1 MRLILG
7 YGLLSDSP
15 QSTLE
20 FDLRLQE
27 FIELAR
33 TSNRTA
39 ALAYLKKHLIQWQE
53 TQPHQL
59 SQACTLLAYS
69 PATACKAYKVGLII
83 R

>member
-1 MRLILG
+1 ME
-7 YGLLSDSP
+7 YGPLSDST

-33 TSNRTA
+33 TGNRTV
-39 ALAYLKKHLIQWQE
+39 ALVYLKKHLVQWQE
-53 TQPHQL
+53 TQPHQV

-69 PATACKAYKVGLII
+69 PATACKVYKVGFII
-83 R
+83 S